1 MNHNTQTFRGRT
13 IEDAR
18 AKAEEILG
26 ADAVILHARRVRP
39 RGVFGFLGA
48 EQVELTMTPK
58 AAPRVAATRPP
69 FPLGREDPERG
80 EHVDL
85 SAIRTEVQ
93 REMRSLR
100 GLIAQRSAEPA
111 DERALRT
118 EIAELKEELRLS
130 VELGPEA
137 SNPASRKLA
146 TMGIERPAAK
156 SLLKVTKELE
166 ETGAGA
172 DALARAIAAT
182 VRPAA
187 WPVAEHGRSLVSLV
201 GPSGVGKTT
210 TAAKLAARAVL
221 DFDKT
226 VLLVTCD
233 AFRVGAIVQAERY
246 AGLLGA
252 EFRAVS
258 KRAELERVIAEA
270 TADVVIVDTAGR
282 GPEERV
288 GVESLLAT
296 LRLAQKRGEEPPAR
310 ATLLCL
316 SASCREV
323 DAKQAAKFF
332 AGCAPSALVI
342 TKVDETSVPSGT
354 VHAAIATRLPIAA
367 FTTGQRVPE
376 DIESASPAAV
386 SKHLARRSRAPRDR
400 AELP

>member
-1 MNHNTQTFRGRT
+1 MNQNTQTFRGRT

-39 RGVFGFLGA
+39 KGVFGFLGA
-48 EQVELTMTPK
+48 DQVELTMTPK
-58 AAPRVAATRPP
+58 ALPKVTPTRPP
-69 FPLGREDPERG
+69 FPLGREDTER
-80 EHVDL
+80 VDL
-85 SAIRTEVQ
+85 TSIRTEVQ

-100 GLIAQRSAEPA
+100 GLIAQRSSEAPE
-111 DERALRT
+111 ERALRT
-118 EIAELKEELRLS
+118 ELAELKEELRLTA
-130 VELGPEA
+130 ELGPEA

-146 TMGIERPAAK
+146 NMGIERPAAK

-166 ETGAGA
+166 EAGAGS

-182 VRPAA
+182 VRPGS
-187 WPVAEHGRSLVSLV
+187 WPIAEKGRSLVCLV

-221 DFDKT
+221 DFEKS
-226 VLLVTCD
+226 VFFITCD

-246 AGLLGA
+246 ASLIGA
-252 EFRAVS
+252 EFSAVS
-258 KRAELERVIAEA
+258 TRTELERAVISA

-282 GPEERV
+282 GPEERA
-288 GVESLLAT
+288 GVESILAT
-296 LRLAQKRGEEPPAR
+296 LRLPTPRGDEAAER
-310 ATLLCL
+310 HVLLCL

-323 DAKQAAKFF
+323 DAKQAAKYF
-332 AGCAPSALVI
+332 AGCSPSALVI

-376 DIESASPAAV
+376 DIEGATAASV
-386 SKHLARRSRAPRDR
+386 SRHLARRSRAPRGM
-400 AELP
+400 ELP